1 MDPRTKYRESKLL
14 SWTRIDMLLLIY
26 ESAIESLDRGVHLL
40 QTGQTAEMPMARID
54 AQRKILLITDGLAI
68 DTDPTAVHIMNICVF
83 ILDQI
88 NSDSVENWQT
98 SVKLLETIHEGFQ
111 EIAEEAREMERTGKI
126 PNLVL

>member
-1 MDPRTKYRESKLL
+1 
-14 SWTRIDMLLLIY
+14 
-26 ESAIESLDRGVHLL
+26 
-40 QTGQTAEMPMARID
+40 
-54 AQRKILLITDGLAI
+54 
-68 DTDPTAVHIMNICVF
+68 MNICVF